1 MGNKENCHGTIYFA
15 SRQAIFEGKI
25 VQID

>member
-1 MGNKENCHGTIYFA
+1 MGNKEKCHGTIYFA